1 MKDITK
7 IIKYSWSLKFYYLA
21 TAVLVIITSLL
32 NQAPPFISKYLV
44 NDIVARG
51 TGRMVA
57 NNQFILLLTILLGLW
72 IAVSIISNIQGY
84 IGDVLGAKLNTL
96 LSRRYFDHLL
106 SLPLEYYDNEITG
119 KITARLDRSIDTIS
133 NLMQAFANNFIG
145 FFLTSLI
152 TLVIL
157 ARYSWPVAVLL
168 TALFPIYIWLTTLS
182 SHNWQKK
189 QQGINRDI
197 DQANGRFIEAIT
209 QIRVVKSFAQEVAE
223 SKFFGGKRHAI
234 EGQTKVQSVEWHTYD
249 VMRRLSL
256 NVIFFGTYA
265 IIVWQALHGDFGPI
279 QQAVGTVVLL
289 LQLTQQAQIPLFA
302 SSFIVDNIQRAIAG
316 SKDFFSV
323 MELEPK
329 IQDAP
334 DAKELK
340 IAQAEVTYDRVNFG
354 YDGGKNVLHDISFTI
369 ESGTKLALVGESGQ
383 GKTTIANLLLRFY
396 DTSSGSITIDGM
408 SVREASQESLR
419 RQIAVVF
426 QEPALFSGTV
436 ADNITYGQAQASKDA
451 MIAAAKAAN
460 AFDFVNKLPN
470 GFDTQIGER
479 GVKLSGGQKQRIAI
493 ARAIM
498 KNAPILILDEAT
510 SSLDSRA
517 EREVQDAL
525 DHLMRER
532 TTLIIAHRLST
543 IASVDTIVTLKDGR
557 VDEIGT
563 PQDLAKTQGI
573 YAELLELQAP
583 TKANKAKLRKYD
595 IAKA

>member
-7 IIKYSWSLKFYYLA
+7 IIKYSWSLKRFYIPIA
-21 TAVLVIITSLL
+21 IMVVATSLL
-32 NQAPPFISKYLV
+32 NQSTPFITKFLV
-44 NDIVARG
+44 DDVVKRG
-51 TGRMVA
+51 TGHIVPTSS
-57 NNQFILLLTILLGLW
+57 FLILFVLL
-72 IAVSIISNIQGY
+72 IAAGTAVTLISNYQGY
-84 IGDVLGAKLNTL
+84 LGDMLSVKLTSL
-96 LSRRYFDHLL
+96 LSKRYYEHLL
-106 SLPLEYYDNEITG
+106 KLPLEYYDNEITG
-119 KITARLDRSIDTIS
+119 RITSRLDRSIASIG
-133 NLMQAFANNFIG
+133 NLMGNFANTFVG

-157 ARYSWPVAVLL
+157 ARYSWPVAILL
-168 TALFPIYIWLTTLS
+168 TLLFPTYIWLTSLS
-182 SHNWQKK
+182 SKSWQKI
-189 QQGINRDI
+189 QEGINRDT
-197 DQANGRFIEAIT
+197 DHANGRFIESIS

-223 SKFFGGKRHAI
+223 NRFFGGKRDAI
-234 EGQTKVQSVEWHTYD
+234 EQQKKGQSITWHIYD
-249 VMRRLSL
+249 VWRRISL
-256 NVIFFGTYA
+256 NLVFFGIYIVIILQA
-265 IIVWQALHGDFGPI
+265 INGHFGPV
-279 QQAVGTVVLL
+279 QASIGTVVLL
-289 LQLTQQAQIPLFA
+289 LQLANQAQVPLFA
-302 SSFIVDNIQRAIAG
+302 SSFVVESIQQAIAD

-329 IQDAP
+329 IQDV
-334 DAKELK
+334 EN
-340 IAQAEVTYDRVNFG
+340 AQKLEIKQALVEYNNVDFG
-354 YDGGKNVLHDISFTI
+354 YDGGENVLHDISFTI
-369 ESGTKLALVGESGQ
+369 EPGTKLALVGESGQ

-396 DTSSGSITIDGM
+396 DTSSGSIKIDNTE
-408 SVREASQESLR
+408 VRNVTQESLR

-426 QEPALFSGTV
+426 QEPALFSGSV
-436 ADNITYGQAQASKDA
+436 ADNITYGQDRVDKDK

-460 AFDFVNKLPN
+460 AYDFVNKLPK
-470 GFDTQIGER
+470 GFDTEIGER

-493 ARAIM
+493 ARAVL

-525 DHLMRER
+525 DHLMAER

-563 PQDLAKTQGI
+563 PAALAKTKGI

-595 IAKA
+595 IAK